1 MGKLIK
7 EKKQNISQEFKLL
20 TDSLFDENIEIST
33 DMINNPLFKY
43 QIFNLLLNNTSII
56 KLLDDH
62 FNDIEIFYRMN
73 TYELISSVR
82 KILKIHD
89 IVSKKQLV
97 FNKKEIYIKSKLFE
111 DYPFLEE
118 LNDNE
123 QDCIISL
130 IQNKKFDAP
139 KKEIVVEINKEDFIV
154 KQEET
159 KPEDIKLLW
168 DQINGYVTSSST
180 CQGCPLYK
188 NKKLFFDTNLQH
200 KEDIDILILFKNPSK
215 FEIQNQ
221 KSLEDDC
228 LKSFKDNLEEI
239 SKKYRL
245 KYLITYGYV
254 CDNNQEEVKEP
265 QILKNCNYIH
275 KKLTEMFNPKLV
287 IIPDVKFGKSYLG
300 IKGKTSTQLVNNTL
314 VMLHPQVYFN
324 NIKKYSEEY
333 QNGFDIIENYFK
345 TSNNKEVDKAI
356 TEYNDYFLWD
366 VREISDEQYVIIL
379 SNGKEK
385 KKIVQDIRFPIY
397 IKEGKYIDCDYIE
410 DTKNMNFICNLTNE
424 QRKEVMKKLF
434 YKLRGNLQ

>member
-33 DMINNPLFKY
+33 DMLNNNLFKY

-56 KLLDDH
+56 KLLDNH
-62 FNDIEIFYRMN
+62 FNDIEIFYKMN
-73 TYELISSVR
+73 THEFISSVR

-89 IVSKKQLV
+89 IVSKKQLC
-97 FNKKEIYIKSKLFE
+97 FNKKETCFKSKLFE

-118 LNDNE
+118 LNENE
-123 QDCIISL
+123 QECIISL
-130 IQNKKFDAP
+130 IQNKKFNIS
-139 KKEIVVEINKEDFIV
+139 KQEIVEINKEDFIV
-154 KQEET
+154 KQEPT
-159 KPEDIKLLW
+159 KPEDIRLLW
-168 DQINGYVTSSST
+168 DQINGYVLNSAT
-180 CQGCPLYK
+180 CQSCPLYK

-200 KEDIDILILFKNPSK
+200 KEDIDILILFKNPTK

-254 CDNNQEEVKEP
+254 CDTQEDIKEP

-275 KKLTEMFNPKLV
+275 KKLTEMFNPKLI
-287 IIPDVKFGKSYLG
+287 IIPDVKFGKTYLC

-314 VMLHPQVYFN
+314 IMLHPQVYFN

-333 QNGFDIIENYFK
+333 QNGFNIIEDYFK
-345 TSNNKEVDKAI
+345 ISNNKEVDK
-356 TEYNDYFLWD
+356 TLLENSNYFLWD

-397 IKEGKYIDCDYIE
+397 IKDGKYIDCDYIE
-410 DTKNMNFICNLTNE
+410 DIQNMNFICNLTNE
-424 QRKEVMKKLF
+424 ERKEIMKKLF
-434 YKLRGNLQ
+434 YKLRSNLQ